1 MTGSSNNN
9 RLLRSFFKSYIAALL
24 IPIAFCYIVYA
35 QSYNIIREQ
44 ILQSNTAII
53 SNTARLLNEHYLNI
67 SDIAAQA
74 SGNDT
79 LKSSV
84 INSGSLSSADKYN
97 IKNVLATYKST
108 SRIISDIYIYYFD
121 ADIVISDFG
130 PMTKQLA
137 YDTFHRADGY
147 SFDEWTEQMLR
158 RNMQE
163 MITLEVKDAGN
174 MPAFVKTLPTKEAL
188 SLATMVI
195 IINPD
200 AMMSSVAE
208 NSYFADMEL
217 LVYDTGNNLLMS
229 TGSLSPPTS
238 EELAALAEGERV
250 RLYKSDGG
258 RYAMVYTRPK
268 SSIFKYVTL
277 IPQSIFWSKLVSLRY
292 MLICASI
299 LVLLTA
305 VWLAWYLS
313 KKNYSPVKKLLN
325 TLQKTS
331 NLEYNPSKNEYHYIA
346 ESIEKVLNS
355 SDLYKKQLQKQA
367 NIISTQYLQR
377 FLSGQITDLD
387 ELRENP
393 EPIPYDGDTSCRLLL
408 IQTLGYEKLFEGDKI
423 NDAKTRQETL
433 LFIISN
439 VFGEL
444 FEAHKPMIFPMDTD
458 LFACIVSADGDSISE
473 DALRE
478 MYELLKSDLA
488 LLCITYVSDIY
499 CFADISEAYY
509 RTLFAASSD
518 KSKSQPVVTVSGS
531 DSADI
536 SYGLS
541 VELEQKIINYIR
553 SGDAD
558 NAKAAI
564 AALWS
569 SAGELPPDVCRLL
582 KYDTASMLAKASPA
596 GGAAFINN
604 VLRRI
609 NAAKTPAQISAV
621 SVAIADE
628 LCAAVTKDK
637 MQLSPT
643 TQNIMNYISENFA
656 NPALDVTHIGSH
668 FCITPHYI
676 SRQFREQTGIFL
688 KDYINNVRI
697 DAAKPLLTDTAAPI
711 ADIALQVGYIDS
723 NAFIRVFKKSQ
734 GLTPG
739 KFRELYKKR

>member
-238 EELAALAEGERV
+238 EELAALAEG
-250 RLYKSDGG
+250 
-258 RYAMVYTRPK
+258 
-268 SSIFKYVTL
+268 
-277 IPQSIFWSKLVSLRY
+277 
-292 MLICASI
+292 
-299 LVLLTA
+299 
-305 VWLAWYLS
+305 
-313 KKNYSPVKKLLN
+313 
-325 TLQKTS
+325 
-331 NLEYNPSKNEYHYIA
+331 
-346 ESIEKVLNS
+346 
-355 SDLYKKQLQKQA
+355 
-367 NIISTQYLQR
+367 
-377 FLSGQITDLD
+377 
-387 ELRENP
+387 
-393 EPIPYDGDTSCRLLL
+393 
-408 IQTLGYEKLFEGDKI
+408 
-423 NDAKTRQETL
+423 
-433 LFIISN
+433 
-439 VFGEL
+439 
-444 FEAHKPMIFPMDTD
+444 
-458 LFACIVSADGDSISE
+458 
-473 DALRE
+473 
-478 MYELLKSDLA
+478 
-488 LLCITYVSDIY
+488 
-499 CFADISEAYY
+499 
-509 RTLFAASSD
+509 
-518 KSKSQPVVTVSGS
+518 
-531 DSADI
+531 
-536 SYGLS
+536 
-541 VELEQKIINYIR
+541 
-553 SGDAD
+553 
-558 NAKAAI
+558 
-564 AALWS
+564 
-569 SAGELPPDVCRLL
+569 
-582 KYDTASMLAKASPA
+582 
-596 GGAAFINN
+596 
-604 VLRRI
+604 
-609 NAAKTPAQISAV
+609 
-621 SVAIADE
+621 
-628 LCAAVTKDK
+628 
-637 MQLSPT
+637 
-643 TQNIMNYISENFA
+643 
-656 NPALDVTHIGSH
+656 
-668 FCITPHYI
+668 
-676 SRQFREQTGIFL
+676 
-688 KDYINNVRI
+688 
-697 DAAKPLLTDTAAPI
+697 
-711 ADIALQVGYIDS
+711 
-723 NAFIRVFKKSQ
+723 
-734 GLTPG
+734 
-739 KFRELYKKR
+739 